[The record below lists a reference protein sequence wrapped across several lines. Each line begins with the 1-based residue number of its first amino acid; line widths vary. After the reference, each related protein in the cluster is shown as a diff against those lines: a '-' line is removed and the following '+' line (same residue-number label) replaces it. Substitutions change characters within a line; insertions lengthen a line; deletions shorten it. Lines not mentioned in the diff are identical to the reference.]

1 MKPDPWPCCCW
12 MAGPRPKIPPRGLMV
27 RLTVSMRTTAGPAF
41 STASTITELLGC
53 RDGAGAASVI
63 RGCSGGC
70 RPGREILVAVQ
81 EVSRPAETA
90 VRVRRDRKR
99 GWTIGSGRASLKA
112 SLKTDPRARAAYI
125 RPSRRGLLVQQGDQ
139 LWHRVS
145 QELQARLSKPT
156 FETWIR
162 PARCRSF
169 GGDLLQLEAPNSFA
183 CGWLHKN
190 YLTMIAAVASEHA
203 GRPVRV
209 EVLVAPGA
217 DPLPLPQEQ
226 DTAAAPAA
234 PERPTPPPPRAP
246 ARAASSL
253 FRPGAGLNTRYVF
266 NRFVVGANS
275 RMAHAASLAVAEAP
289 GREFNPLFIC
299 GGVGLGKTH
308 LMQAI
313 GHYRLEIDPE
323 ARVFYVSTETFTN
336 DLIQAIRK
344 DGMQAFRDRYR
355 AADLILVDDIQFI
368 EGKEYTQEEFFHTFN
383 ALHEAGRQIVIA
395 SDRPPSQIPRLQER
409 LISRFSMGLIADIQ
423 TPDLETRMAILHK
436 KAEAEQMALPR
447 ELIQYIA
454 GRFTSNIRELEGAL
468 TRAVAF
474 ASITGLPMTVE
485 SVAPMLDPVGND
497 VAVTPQ
503 QVLEKV
509 AEVFEVAIE
518 EMLSPSRKRAVS
530 QSRQVG
536 MYLMRQSTSLSLPR
550 IGEAFGGKD
559 HSTVMYAVEQVEK
572 KLSSDPDL
580 ARRVQQVRD
589 LLQIDS
595 RKRR

>member
-1 MKPDPWPCCCW
+1 
-12 MAGPRPKIPPRGLMV
+12 MAGGW
-27 RLTVSMRTTAGPAF
+27 SG
-41 STASTITELLGC
+41 LLG
-53 RDGAGAASVI
+53 DGFIKDLPAAAGCVYSAFRV
-63 RGCSGGC
+63 GG
-70 RPGREILVAVQ
+70 
-81 EVSRPAETA
+81 ST
-90 VRVRRDRKR
+90 VR
-99 GWTIGSGRASLKA
+99 
-112 SLKTDPRARAAYI
+112 
-125 RPSRRGLLVQQGDQ
+125 QGEQ
-139 LWHRVS
+139 LWHQV
-145 QELQARLSKPT
+145 QQALQANLSKPT

-162 PARCRSF
+162 PARCRGF
-169 GGDLLQLEAPNSFA
+169 QDRCLRIEAPNSFA
-183 CGWLHKN
+183 SGWLRKN
-190 YLTMIAAVASEHA
+190 YLVMIEAVASELA
-203 GRPVRV
+203 GHPVQVLV
-209 EVLVAPGA
+209 EVAEGAELMPGSEA
-217 DPLPLPQEQ
+217 L
-226 DTAAAPAA
+226 
-234 PERPTPPPPRAP
+234 
-246 ARAASSL
+246 S
-253 FRPGAGLNTRYVF
+253 GAGVESMAPVGESAAVNAAQPEPPQRRSGGTRVLPNLNPRYVF
-266 NRFVVGANS
+266 SRFVVGPNS
-275 RMAHAASLAVAEAP
+275 RMAHAAALAVAEAP

-313 GHYRLEIDPE
+313 GHYRLEIDPG

-423 TPDLETRMAILHK
+423 APDLETRMAILHK
-436 KAEAEQMALPR
+436 KAEVEQMALPR

-497 VAVTPQ
+497 VEVTPQ

-509 AEVFEVAIE
+509 AEIFTVRID

-530 QSRQVG
+530 QARQVG
-536 MYLMRQSTSLSLPR
+536 MYLMRQNTNLSLPR

-572 KLSSDPDL
+572 KLSSDPAM
-580 ARRVQQVRD
+580 ARRIQQVRD

-595 RKRR
+595 RKKR